1 MNDLFTAIPTAI
13 TAFTATNLDD
23 VLILLLFFSQVNT
36 AFQKKHIVIGQYLG
50 FGALV
55 LASLS
60 GYFGGLLMP
69 RDWIGMLGILPIS
82 IGLHR
87 LFIPDT
93 DDTEQEEEVVENS
106 DSWLSNLLSPQAD

>member
-55 LASLS
+55 LGASQFGNKYKYSKGYQLIFEYKYS
-60 GYFGGLLMP
+60 G
-69 RDWIGMLGILPIS
+69 
-82 IGLHR
+82 
-87 LFIPDT
+87 
-93 DDTEQEEEVVENS
+93 
-106 DSWLSNLLSPQAD
+106 